1 MSDMRDDIASVLLSA
16 EEIQA
21 RTAELGAQIS
31 KDFDGREPLFVGVLK
46 GCFVFM
52 ADLMRSVTIPCSVD
66 FMAVSSYGNQTTT
79 TGAVKINKDLNQ
91 DIEGRDIILVED
103 ILDSGVTLH
112 YLADYLSVRRPA
124 SITIATLLDKPDRRN
139 PEHNLTVD
147 YHCFKIPDEF
157 VVGYGLDF
165 AEKYRNLPARRTNKS
180 ADFSP
185 KKDKIFVKMDFSA
198 HVIRLY
204 GYTPQQ
210 ADGAGTEGGCSH

>member
-1 MSDMRDDIASVLLSA
+1 MSDMRDDIGSVLLSA

-21 RTAELGAQIS
+21 RTAELGA

-112 YLADYLSVRRPA
+112 YLKDYLSVRRPA
-124 SITIATLLDKPDRRN
+124 SITIATLLDKPARRKA
-139 PEHNLTVD
+139 PIHAAYAGFEV
-147 YHCFKIPDEF
+147 PDAF
-157 VVGYGLDF
+157 VVGYGLDY
-165 AEKYRNLPARRTNKS
+165 AEKYRNLPYIGVLKPEVYST
-180 ADFSP
+180 
-185 KKDKIFVKMDFSA
+185 
-198 HVIRLY
+198 
-204 GYTPQQ
+204 
-210 ADGAGTEGGCSH
+210 